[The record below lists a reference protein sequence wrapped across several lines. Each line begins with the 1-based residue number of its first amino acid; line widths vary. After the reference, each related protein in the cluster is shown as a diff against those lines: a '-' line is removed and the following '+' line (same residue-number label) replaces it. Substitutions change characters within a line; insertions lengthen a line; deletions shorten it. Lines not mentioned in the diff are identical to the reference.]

1 MHCITVTEMGVFPVG
16 WNFRNEMSC
25 QEMEIDTKVW
35 WKELLIKQFLYL
47 SMKVGC
53 GNMVRDAFEAG

>member
-1 MHCITVTEMGVFPVG
+1 
-16 WNFRNEMSC
+16 
-25 QEMEIDTKVW
+25 MEIDTKVW